1 MGYQMDERDH
11 PRTLQLWSNAMFQ
24 PILIVFCILGTVL
37 PYSQFVPFL
46 LEYGLDLSQFIE
58 QLFATRISA
67 FFGIDVII
75 SALVLLTFVF
85 WEGRRLQMKHLWIYV
100 ISLLLVGVSL
110 GLPLFLLMRHRKFE
124 ELLRGAETIA

>member
-1 MGYQMDERDH
+1 
-11 PRTLQLWSNAMFQ
+11 MFQ

-67 FFGIDVII
+67 FFGMDVIV
-75 SALVLLTFVF
+75 SALVFLTFVF
-85 WEGRRLQMKHLWIYV
+85 WEGRRLQMKHLWVYV
-100 ISLLLVGVSL
+100 VSLLLVGVSL

-124 ELLRGAETIA
+124 ELLHSTETIA